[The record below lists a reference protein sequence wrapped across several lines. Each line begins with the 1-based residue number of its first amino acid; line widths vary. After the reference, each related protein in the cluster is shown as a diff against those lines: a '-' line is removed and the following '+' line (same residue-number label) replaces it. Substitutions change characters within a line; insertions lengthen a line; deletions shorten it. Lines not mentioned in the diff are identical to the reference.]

1 MSNNIF
7 IVTRRQFKD
16 SGIGTQNK
24 TPIQIE
30 QCDNLWKFWLG
41 VLVKRES
48 VRKILDKI
56 RSEKDCKTEE
66 KNAEKWIENDCL
78 KAALEE
84 IINTDLIGPKADIF
98 KAGSFYNIDKEDSPW
113 KVKPEFLRRL
123 FQNLNSN
130 LQNELEIDHLM
141 NLYKV
146 GDDIFVY
153 HHWLD
158 RWLSEQPS
166 DKFLKAIRTDV
177 IANIDKSKDFTL
189 NWLVHDT
196 DLGCSGADGMICCKG
211 KIINENNPNFVE
223 NSILY
228 DNEKQKVKEDFA
240 NDNFWIFTHTKGMNG
255 YYENYILNNSITSAD
270 ELYKKIVFSIKKLK
284 HLAQVLKDMGF
295 TEQGTISDEKDP
307 KTGKKDL
314 EDELFTPFI
323 DYCNFG
329 VETKSIP
336 SAQGQELIKLD
347 PSTLSAEDFIDRI
360 KSVLNL

>member
-1 MSNNIF
+1 
-7 IVTRRQFKD
+7 
-16 SGIGTQNK
+16 
-24 TPIQIE
+24 
-30 QCDNLWKFWLG
+30 
-41 VLVKRES
+41 
-48 VRKILDKI
+48 
-56 RSEKDCKTEE
+56 
-66 KNAEKWIENDCL
+66 
-78 KAALEE
+78 
-84 IINTDLIGPKADIF
+84 
-98 KAGSFYNIDKEDSPW
+98 
-113 KVKPEFLRRL
+113 
-123 FQNLNSN
+123 
-130 LQNELEIDHLM
+130 
-141 NLYKV
+141 
-146 GDDIFVY
+146 
-153 HHWLD
+153 
-158 RWLSEQPS
+158 
-166 DKFLKAIRTDV
+166 
-177 IANIDKSKDFTL
+177 
-189 NWLVHDT
+189 
-196 DLGCSGADGMICCKG
+196 MICCKG

-270 ELYKKIVFSIKKLK
+270 ELYKKNIFSIKKLK

-307 KTGKKDL
+307 KTGKKDI